1 MTFYKKLSP
10 FYNLMVFYCIISFLL
25 RIVLLF
31 HPITQSSFTILESL
45 KIFSLGII
53 SDVFTFIVASV
64 FLWLYLIFISNS
76 KYNKPYGYI
85 ILAVFVGLFAYVA
98 SGKSI
103 FSEYGGALPKIVL
116 IFIGIKTALFA
127 LLLFLPAL
135 RDKIRYWLFAFVM
148 FLYVL
153 LILQNG
159 LSEYFFWN
167 EFGVKYNFIAVN
179 YLIYTNEV
187 IGNIMQSYPVIPL
200 FSALFLVTGIVTYFI
215 LKGSKN
221 YINAIPSFNEKLKIS
236 VIYIVLFAISLFAIP
251 NLAKTENS
259 KNVFVNELQA
269 NGLYKFYLAFQNNKL
284 DYFKFYKTSS
294 EQKAYAI
301 LKEQFPA
308 ISGEKMIRKIT
319 SDSTENHKNVVLITI
334 ESLSAE
340 YMKMFGNEQN
350 ITPFLDS
357 LAQKSLQFT
366 NLYAVGNRTV
376 RGLEAVTLCL
386 PPTAG
391 ESIIKREDNKNK
403 FSTGFLFNQRGYNV
417 KFMYG
422 GDAFFDNMQD
432 FYSGNGYKIV
442 DKSSFAPEEITFSN
456 VWGVCDEDMYNKAIK
471 VMNAEAKENK
481 PFFNHIM
488 TVSNHRPFTY
498 PNNKIDIPGDIKSR
512 DGGVKYTDYSLRRF
526 FAMASK
532 QPWFKNTLFV
542 IVADHCASSA
552 GKTELPL
559 DKYRIPAFIYNPE
572 AKPAKYNK
580 LMSQIDLMPT
590 LFGLLHFSYESK
602 FFGQDVF
609 KPDYKP
615 RAFIATY
622 QDLGLIKDN
631 VLTIL
636 SPKQQVKQFDLQL
649 NPKPGIAPEYQIDY
663 NEIPMKTQR
672 TDLVN
677 ETISFYQTASDMLKK
692 REYQK
697 TANSNPKIDSGF
709 KQASLKNDKQITRS
723 EKSFQ

>member
-1 MTFYKKLSP
+1 MNLLKKLSP
-10 FYNLMVFYCIISFLL
+10 FYNLAIFYFAISFIL
-25 RIVLLF
+25 RIILFF
-31 HPITQSSFTILESL
+31 HPITQSSFSFLESV
-45 KIFSLGII
+45 KIFGLGLL
-53 SDVFTFIVASV
+53 SDFFTFVIASA
-64 FLWLYLIFISNS
+64 FLWLYLIFISDC

-85 ILAVFVGLFAYVA
+85 ILGVFIALFLYIA

-103 FSEYGGALPKIVL
+103 FDEYGGALPRIIL
-116 IFIGIKTALFA
+116 IFIGIKIILFG
-127 LLLFLPAL
+127 LLIFLPKY
-135 RDKIRYWLFAFVM
+135 RHKIRFCLFAFVI

-187 IGNIMQSYPVIPL
+187 IGNIMESYPVIPI
-200 FSALFLVTGIVTYFI
+200 FSALFLVTGVFTYFI
-215 LKGSKN
+215 LKNSKE
-221 YINAIPSFNEKLKIS
+221 YINNVPSFVEKIKISLLYIGLFVVSLIAIPT
-236 VIYIVLFAISLFAIP
+236 
-251 NLAKTENS
+251 LALAENS
-259 KNVFVNELQA
+259 KNIFVNELQS
-269 NGLYKFYLAFQNNKL
+269 NGLYKFYLAFENNSL
-284 DYFKFYKTSS
+284 DYFKFYKTIPND
-294 EQKAYAI
+294 KAFGI
-301 LKEQFPA
+301 LKQQFPT
-308 ISGEKMIRKIT
+308 ISGENTTRTIE
-319 SDSTENHKNVVLITI
+319 SDSVENHKNVVLITI
-334 ESLSAE
+334 ESYSAE
-340 YMKMFGNEQN
+340 FMKMYGNEQN

-366 NLYAVGNRTV
+366 NLYAAGNRTV
-376 RGLEAVTLCL
+376 RGLEAVTLCI

-391 ESIIKREDNKNK
+391 ESVLKREDNKNK
-403 FSTGFLFNQRGYNV
+403 FSTGAIFKQRGYNV

-432 FYSGNGYKIV
+432 FYSGNGYEIV
-442 DKSSFAPEEITFSN
+442 DKSSFTPEEITFSN

-471 VMNAEAKENK
+471 VMNTEAKENK

-498 PNNKIDIPGDIKSR
+498 PNNKIDIPGDVKSR
-512 DGGVKYTDYSLRRF
+512 DGGVKYTDYSLRKF

-532 QPWFKNTLFV
+532 QPWFKNTVFV

-552 GKTELPL
+552 GKTELPM
-559 DKYRIPAFIYNPE
+559 DKYRIPAFVYSPGSKPE
-572 AKPAKYNK
+572 KCTK

-590 LFGLLHFSYESK
+590 VFGLLHFNYESK
-602 FFGQDVF
+602 FFGQDVL
-609 KPDYKP
+609 KTDYKP

-636 SPKQQVKQFDLQL
+636 SPKQQVRQFELHL
-649 NPKPGIAPEYQIDY
+649 NPKEGVSPEYQIY
-663 NEIPMKTQR
+663 YEEKPLKTER
-672 TDLVN
+672 ADLVN

-692 REYQK
+692 KKYQK
-697 TANSNPKIDSGF
+697 
-709 KQASLKNDKQITRS
+709 
-723 EKSFQ
+723 

>member
-1 MTFYKKLSP
+1 MSFYKKFSP
-10 FYNLMVFYCIISFLL
+10 LFNLALFYFIVSFIL
-25 RIVLLF
+25 RIVLFF

-45 KIFSLGII
+45 KIFSLGLV
-53 SDVFTFIVASV
+53 SDFFVFVVAGV
-64 FLWLYLIFISNS
+64 FLWLYLITVSNT
-76 KYNKPYGYI
+76 KYNKPWGYI
-85 ILAVFVGLFAYVA
+85 ILGGFITLFLYVA

-103 FSEYGGALPKIVL
+103 VTEYGGALPNIVL
-116 IFIGIKTALFA
+116 IFIGIKMALFA
-127 LLLFLPAL
+127 LLLFIPKK
-135 RDKIRYWLFAFVM
+135 REKIRYWLFAFVV

-187 IGNIMQSYPVIPL
+187 IGNIMQSYPVIPI
-200 FSALFLVTGIVTYFI
+200 FSALFLITGIITYLI
-215 LKGSKN
+215 LKKSKN
-221 YINAIPSFNEKLKIS
+221 FINEIPSFSEKIKIS
-236 VIYIVLFAISLFAIP
+236 AVYITLFIVSLIAIP
-251 NLAKTENS
+251 TLAKTENS

-284 DYFKFYKTSS
+284 DYFKFYKTLP
-294 EQKAYAI
+294 EQEAFSL
-301 LKEQFPA
+301 LKQQFPT
-308 ISGEKMIRKIT
+308 ISSGNTLRKIT
-319 SDSTENHKNVVLITI
+319 SDSLENHKNVVLITI
-334 ESLSAE
+334 ESYSAE
-340 YMKMFGNEQN
+340 FMKMYGNEQN

-357 LAQKSLQFT
+357 LAQKSLVFT
-366 NLYAVGNRTV
+366 NLYAAGNRTV

-391 ESIIKREDNKNK
+391 ESVVKREDNKNK
-403 FSTGFLFNQRGYNV
+403 FSTGAIFKQKGYNV

-432 FYSGNGYKIV
+432 FYSGNGYQIV
-442 DKSSFAPEEITFSN
+442 DKSSFSPEEITFSN

-512 DGGVKYTDYSLRRF
+512 DGGVKYTDYSLRKF
-526 FAMASK
+526 FEMASK
-532 QPWFKNTLFV
+532 QPWFKNTVFV

-559 DKYRIPAFIYNPE
+559 DKYRIPGFIYTPG
-572 AKPAKYNK
+572 AKPEKYNK
-580 LMSQIDLMPT
+580 TMSQIDIMPT
-590 LFGLLHFSYESK
+590 LFGLLNFSYESK
-602 FFGQDVF
+602 FFGQDVL

-636 SPKQQVKQFDLQL
+636 SPKQQVKQFDLEI
-649 NPKPGIAPEYQIDY
+649 NPKPGLAPEFQIDY
-663 NEIPMKTQR
+663 NEIPTNKER

-692 REYQK
+692 KKYQK
-697 TANSNPKIDSGF
+697 
-709 KQASLKNDKQITRS
+709 
-723 EKSFQ
+723 

>member
-1 MTFYKKLSP
+1 MIFYKKLSP
-10 FYNLMVFYCIISFLL
+10 FYNLAFFYFIVSFLL
-25 RIVLLF
+25 RIVLFF
-31 HPITQSSFTILESL
+31 HPITQSSFTILDSL
-45 KIFSLGII
+45 KIFSLGLI
-53 SDVFTFIVASV
+53 SDFFVFVIASV
-64 FLWLYLIFISNS
+64 FLWLYLIFVSNS
-76 KYNKPYGYI
+76 KYNKPYGYV
-85 ILAVFVGLFAYVA
+85 ILGAFVALFLYIA

-103 FSEYGGALPKIVL
+103 FDEYGGALPRIVL
-116 IFIGIKTALFA
+116 IFVGIKTALFA
-127 LLLFLPAL
+127 LFLFLPKW
-135 RDKIRYWLFAFVM
+135 RDKIRFWMFAFVV
-148 FLYVL
+148 FLYVV

-200 FSALFLVTGIVTYFI
+200 FSALFLVSATVTYFI
-215 LKGSKN
+215 LKRSGNFIKE
-221 YINAIPSFNEKLKIS
+221 IPNFTEKIKFS
-236 VIYIVLFAISLFAIP
+236 AIYIVLFAVSLVAIP
-251 NLAKTENS
+251 LFAKTENS
-259 KNVFVNELQA
+259 KNVFVNELQS

-284 DYFKFYKTSS
+284 DYLKFYKTLPNQ
-294 EQKAYAI
+294 EAFAM
-301 LKEQFPA
+301 LKKHYPS
-308 ISGEKMIRKIT
+308 ISGESTARTIT
-319 SDSTENHKNVVLITI
+319 GDSLEIHKNVVLITI
-334 ESLSAE
+334 ESYSADF
-340 YMKMFGNEQN
+340 MKAYGNKQN

-366 NLYAVGNRTV
+366 NLYAAGNRTV

-391 ESIIKREDNKNK
+391 ESVVKREDNKNK
-403 FSTGFLFNQRGYNV
+403 FSTGAVFKQKGYNV

-432 FYSGNGYKIV
+432 FYSGNGYQII
-442 DKSSFAPEEITFSN
+442 DKSSFSPEEITFSN

-512 DGGVKYTDYSLRRF
+512 EGGVKYTDFALKRF
-526 FAMASK
+526 FEMASK
-532 QPWFKNTLFV
+532 QPWFKNTIFV

-559 DKYRIPAFIYNPE
+559 DKYRIPGFIYDPNK
-572 AKPAKYNK
+572 KPAQYNQ
-580 LMSQIDLMPT
+580 LMSQIDVMPT
-590 LFGLLHFSYESK
+590 LFGLLHFDYESK

-609 KPDYKP
+609 KADYKP

-636 SPKQQVKQFDLQL
+636 SPKQVVKQYSLKV
-649 NPKPGIAPEYQIDY
+649 KPTEEVAPEFQVLYE
-663 NEIPMKTQR
+663 EIPLKTER

-677 ETISFYQTASDMLKK
+677 DAISFYQSASYLLKEK
-692 REYQK
+692 QYQFEGVKAKNK
-697 TANSNPKIDSGF
+697 TLYA
-709 KQASLKNDKQITRS
+709 
-723 EKSFQ
+723 KSH

>member
-1 MTFYKKLSP
+1 MTFYKKFSP
-10 FYNLMVFYCIISFLL
+10 LFNLALFYFIVSFVL
-25 RIVLLF
+25 RIVLFF
-31 HPITQSSFTILESL
+31 HPITQSSFTILESV
-45 KIFSLGII
+45 KIFTLGLI
-53 SDVFTFIVASV
+53 SDFFVFAVAGI
-64 FLWLYLIFISNS
+64 FLWLYLITVSNA
-76 KYNKPYGYI
+76 KYNKPSGYI
-85 ILAVFVGLFAYVA
+85 ILGGFVALFIYIA

-103 FSEYGGALPKIVL
+103 VTEYGGALPEIVL
-116 IFIGIKTALFA
+116 IFVGIKTALFA
-127 LLLFLPAL
+127 LLLFLPKQ
-135 RDKIRYWLFAFVM
+135 REKIRYWLFAFVI

-179 YLIYTNEV
+179 YLIYTTEV
-187 IGNIMQSYPVIPL
+187 IGNIMQSYPVVPI
-200 FSALFLVTGIVTYFI
+200 FSALFLVTGLITYLI
-215 LKGSKN
+215 LKKSKN
-221 YINAIPSFNEKLKIS
+221 YINDIPSFGEKMKSSAVYLI
-236 VIYIVLFAISLFAIP
+236 LFLISLIAIP
-251 NLAKTENS
+251 TLAKTENS

-284 DYFKFYKTSS
+284 DYFKFYKTLPSQ
-294 EQKAYAI
+294 EAYAL
-301 LKEQFPA
+301 LKQQFPA
-308 ISGEKMIRKIT
+308 ISGENTSRKIT
-319 SDSTENHKNVVLITI
+319 SDSLENHKNVVLITI
-334 ESLSAE
+334 ESYSAE
-340 YMKMFGNEQN
+340 YMKMYGNEQN

-357 LAQKSLQFT
+357 LAQKSLIFT
-366 NLYAVGNRTV
+366 NLYAAGNRTV

-391 ESIIKREDNKNK
+391 ESVVKREDNKNK
-403 FSTGFLFNQRGYNV
+403 FSTGAIFKQKGYNV

-432 FYSGNGYKIV
+432 FYGGNGYQIV
-442 DKSSFAPEEITFSN
+442 DKSSFSPEEITFSN

-512 DGGVKYTDYSLRRF
+512 DGGVKYTDYSLRKF
-526 FAMASK
+526 FEMASK
-532 QPWFKNTLFV
+532 QPWFKNTVFV

-552 GKTELPL
+552 GKTQLPL
-559 DKYRIPAFIYNPE
+559 DKYRIPAFIYTPG
-572 AKPAKYNK
+572 AKPEKYNK
-580 LMSQIDLMPT
+580 IMSQIDLIPT
-590 LFGLLHFSYESK
+590 LFGLLNFSYESK
-602 FFGQDVF
+602 FFGQDVL

-636 SPKQQVKQFDLQL
+636 SPKQQVKQFDLEI
-649 NPKPGIAPEYQIDY
+649 NPKPGLAPEFQINY
-663 NEIPMKTQR
+663 NEIPVNKER

-692 REYQK
+692 KKYQK
-697 TANSNPKIDSGF
+697 
-709 KQASLKNDKQITRS
+709 
-723 EKSFQ
+723 